1 MEHYFSKKQK
11 SRETEIWFSHF
22 LRGRKFDFVSSSGVF
37 SKSGI
42 DKGTLL
48 LAENMIISENDFV
61 LDLGCGIG
69 ILGIVAAKC
78 FPKSHVVMTEINLRA
93 VKLAKQNA
101 EINSI
106 KNVEIRE
113 GNLFE
118 PVKELLGSFD
128 VIVVNPPFKA
138 GNQICFE
145 IIERA
150 KDFLKENGTLQL
162 VAMHNKGGSRFETR
176 MKEVF
181 GDTYVL
187 AKSGGYWVYVSVKI
201 KLPSLLL

>member
-11 SRETEIWFSHF
+11 SRETEIQFSHF

-69 ILGIVAAKC
+69 VLGIAAAKC
-78 FPKSHVVMTEINLRA
+78 FPKSRVVMTEINSRA
-93 VKLAKQNA
+93 VVLAKQNA
-101 EINSI
+101 EINI
-106 KNVEIRE
+106 VKNVEIRE

-118 PVKELLGSFD
+118 QVKELLGNFD

-138 GNQICFE
+138 GDKICFE
-145 IIERA
+145 IIDKA
-150 KDFLKENGTLQL
+150 KDFLKEGGTLQL
-162 VAMHNKGGSRFETR
+162 VALHNKGGSRFETR
-176 MKEVF
+176 MKDVF
-181 GDTYVL
+181 GNVSEI
-187 AKSGGYWVYVSVKI
+187 AKGSGYRVYVSVRNYSKEHN
-201 KLPSLLL
+201 